1 MPGTALPIAKARLE
15 IGSVAESVAV
25 ASTDKA
31 ATFRVRMET
40 GAAELKTWFLAEDKS
55 EWGACYEYVSGPG

>member
-1 MPGTALPIAKARLE
+1 MPMLRKIGLSVLNELARVTNRL
-15 IGSVAESVAV
+15 V

-55 EWGACYEYVSGPG
+55 ERGACYEYVSGPE